1 MASCNYYQY
10 GAAGGQSKL
19 NALCI
24 LALNVIID
32 KIYLILWAWYAVLIT
47 LGVVR
52 MIERF
57 AFPFLDNIILVVL
70 FRRVLQFL
78 FGCVRYQLMKFR
90 MHRYFKDSE
99 DTQHL
104 QEYLKSCSKGDWYV

>member
-32 KIYLILWAWYAVLIT
+32 KIYLILWAWYAILIT
-47 LGVVR
+47 LGIVR
-52 MIERF
+52 MIERSDLLF
-57 AFPFLDNIILVVL
+57 YKWEIIGSCN
-70 FRRVLQFL
+70 RILQFL

-90 MHRYFKDSE
+90 MHRYFKDSK
-99 DTQHL
+99 DTDRL
-104 QEYLKSCSKGDWYV
+104 QEYLKSCSKGDW

>member
-32 KIYLILWAWYAVLIT
+32 KIYLILWAWYAILIT
-47 LGVVR
+47 LGIVR
-52 MIERF
+52 MIERSDLLF
-57 AFPFLDNIILVVL
+57 YKWEII
-70 FRRVLQFL
+70 
-78 FGCVRYQLMKFR
+78 G
-90 MHRYFKDSE
+90 
-99 DTQHL
+99 
-104 QEYLKSCSKGDWYV
+104 SCNTGFYSSCLGASAIS

>member
-1 MASCNYYQY
+1 MIVNSVRVLNVILFWPQVASCNYYQY

-47 LGVVR
+47 LGFVR
-52 MIERF
+52 IIERF
-57 AFPFLDNIILVVL
+57 AL
-70 FRRVLQFL
+70 FKCPQ
-78 FGCVRYQLMKFR
+78 
-90 MHRYFKDSE
+90 
-99 DTQHL
+99 
-104 QEYLKSCSKGDWYV
+104 